1 LFVFRSLINH
11 ENRDYEQIFGFY
23 SMFYSNF
30 IYMIQTLT
38 TVNGKTNSFHCV
50 SIVFYSGWE

>member
-1 LFVFRSLINH
+1 
-11 ENRDYEQIFGFY
+11 
-23 SMFYSNF
+23 MFYSNF